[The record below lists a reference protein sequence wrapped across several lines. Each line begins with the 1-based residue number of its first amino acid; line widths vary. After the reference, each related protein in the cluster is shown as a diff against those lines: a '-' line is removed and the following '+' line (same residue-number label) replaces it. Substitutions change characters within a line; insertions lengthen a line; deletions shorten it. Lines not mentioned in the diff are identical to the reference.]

1 MTCRCVASRK
11 DREGERGKVPLIM
24 CVFEPGPL
32 QVYLYR
38 WVKLINSNAYRK
50 QKIMVSTLYSLYFS
64 CSYSHP
70 LSLQS
75 RRLSV
80 PLSMKSPCVP
90 LYFKNTHRFIKS
102 AISDQYHEKDERN
115 EISGTLGE
123 KENQGTMPKHV
134 AIILDG
140 NRRWAKQNGLTISEG
155 QEAGCRRALDMTEDF
170 FIEGINTVSLFAFS
184 TENWRRPQDEVDYW
198 MVIFEFFAKMMI
210 PQAHR
215 YPNIQKIKVTVIG
228 KRENIP
234 ASLRDA
240 ILEVEEATKS
250 YEGKHLIMALDYSG
264 RLDIL
269 QACKSLAEK
278 AKNGLI
284 QVEDIDEK
292 LMENELMTKCSEF
305 PIPDLLIRTGGEQR
319 ISNFFLW
326 QSAYTELYFPTVLWP
341 EFGKAEYLEA
351 LTWYQQRERRFGL
364 RVGLR
369 PHFHGSA
376 EDIAS

>member
-1 MTCRCVASRK
+1 
-11 DREGERGKVPLIM
+11 
-24 CVFEPGPL
+24 
-32 QVYLYR
+32 
-38 WVKLINSNAYRK
+38 
-50 QKIMVSTLYSLYFS
+50 MVSTLYSLYFS

-75 RRLSV
+75 RHLSV
-80 PLSMKSPCVP
+80 PLSMKSPSVP

-102 AISDQYHEKDERN
+102 AISDQYHEKMRGTSRYD
-115 EISGTLGE
+115 TLGE

-140 NRRWAKQNGLTISEG
+140 NRRWAKKNGLKIAEG
-155 QEAGCRRALDMTEDF
+155 QEAGCRRALDMTEDV

-184 TENWRRPQDEVDYW
+184 TENWRRPQRY
-198 MVIFEFFAKMMI
+198 MLIFPFFF
-210 PQAHR
+210 R
-215 YPNIQKIKVTVIG
+215 QKNKVTVIG
-228 KRENIP
+228 KRKNIP
-234 ASLRDA
+234 ASLGDA

-250 YEGKHLIMALDYSG
+250 YLIMALDYSG

-284 QVEDIDEK
+284 QAEDIDEK

-319 ISNFFLW
+319 INNFFLW
-326 QSAYTELYFPTVLWP
+326 QSAYTELYFPTILWP
-341 EFGKAEYLEA
+341 EFGKADYLEA
-351 LTWYQQRERRFGL
+351 LTWYQQREKRFGL
-364 RVGLR
+364 RV
-369 PHFHGSA
+369 
-376 EDIAS
+376 

>member
-1 MTCRCVASRK
+1 
-11 DREGERGKVPLIM
+11 
-24 CVFEPGPL
+24 
-32 QVYLYR
+32 
-38 WVKLINSNAYRK
+38 
-50 QKIMVSTLYSLYFS
+50 

-80 PLSMKSPCVP
+80 PLSMKSPSVP
-90 LYFKNTHRFIKS
+90 LYFKNSHRFIKT

-123 KENQGTMPKHV
+123 KDNQGTMPKHV

-140 NRRWAKQNGLTISEG
+140 NRRWAKKNGLKIAEG

-215 YPNIQKIKVTVIG
+215 QKIKVTVIG

-240 ILEVEEATKS
+240 ILEVEEATKN

-278 AKNGLI
+278 AKKGLI
-284 QVEDIDEK
+284 QAEDIDEK

-341 EFGKAEYLEA
+341 EFGKADYLEA

-364 RVGLR
+364 RV
-369 PHFHGSA
+369 
-376 EDIAS
+376 

>member
-1 MTCRCVASRK
+1 
-11 DREGERGKVPLIM
+11 
-24 CVFEPGPL
+24 
-32 QVYLYR
+32 
-38 WVKLINSNAYRK
+38 
-50 QKIMVSTLYSLYFS
+50 MVSTLYSLYFS

-140 NRRWAKQNGLTISEG
+140 NRRWAKQNGLTIAEG
-155 QEAGCRRALDMTEDF
+155 QEAGCRRALDMTEEF
-170 FIEGINTVSLFAFS
+170 FIAGINTVSLFAFS
-184 TENWRRPQDEVDYW
+184 TENWRRPQ
-198 MVIFEFFAKMMI
+198 MMI

-215 YPNIQKIKVTVIG
+215 QKIKVTVIG

-250 YEGKHLIMALDYSG
+250 YKGKQLIMALDYSG

-284 QVEDIDEK
+284 QLEDINEK

-364 RVGLR
+364 RV
-369 PHFHGSA
+369 
-376 EDIAS
+376 

>member
-1 MTCRCVASRK
+1 
-11 DREGERGKVPLIM
+11 
-24 CVFEPGPL
+24 
-32 QVYLYR
+32 
-38 WVKLINSNAYRK
+38 
-50 QKIMVSTLYSLYFS
+50 MVSTLYSLYFS

-155 QEAGCRRALDMTEDF
+155 QEAGCRRALDMTEEF
-170 FIEGINTVSLFAFS
+170 FTAGINTVSLFAFS

-215 YPNIQKIKVTVIG
+215 QKIKVTVIG

-284 QVEDIDEK
+284 QLEDIDEK

-364 RVGLR
+364 RV
-369 PHFHGSA
+369 
-376 EDIAS
+376 